1 MHGWRKRLGLIVP
14 SSNTTNEPEVRE
26 HLPDGVSL
34 HTSRMYLEDVEST
47 QLETMAD
54 DAKQCGE
61 LLATADVDVIMYGCT
76 TGSLVKGSS
85 YDEQLERELTES
97 TGIPSVATAA
107 SIKRAFD
114 ELGLER
120 ITIVTPYE
128 QELNARERE
137 FLEDDGYDVV
147 SISGLNI
154 RKNTEI
160 GAQRPEIAYR
170 QALDVVAETSRQ
182 TDGVFVSCT
191 NYRTFE
197 TINQLERDCG
207 MPVVTSNQA
216 TLWNALETAG
226 ISTAGISLGSLF
238 ESS

>member
-1 MHGWRKRLGLIVP
+1 MHGWRRRLGLIVP

-47 QLETMAD
+47 ELETMAD
-54 DAKQCGE
+54 DAKRCGE
-61 LLATADVDVIMYGCT
+61 LLATADVDVVMYGCT
-76 TGSLVKGSS
+76 TGSLVKGSG
-85 YDEQLERELTES
+85 YDEQLEEELTES

-114 ELGLER
+114 KLELDR

-128 QELNARERE
+128 EELNEQERE
-137 FLEDDGYDVV
+137 FLEDDGYDIV

-154 RKNTEI
+154 RENTEI
-160 GAQRPEIAYR
+160 GSQRPEVAYR
-170 QALDVVAETSRQ
+170 QALDAVSETDEQ
-182 TDGVFVSCT
+182 TDGVFISCT

-197 TINQLERDCG
+197 IIDKLERDCG
-207 MPVVTSNQA
+207 VPVVTSNQA
-216 TLWNALETAG
+216 TLWNAFETAG
-226 ISTAGISLGSLF
+226 ISTTGVSLGSLF
-238 ESS
+238 KL